1 MKRALIFALIYLC
14 MTIPSMQAHAQKLPG
29 ESAKLLPGLVTE
41 VDTYWE
47 DIPDYVFPAGL
58 IDQESNW
65 KPTATLQTSRELGC
79 GLGQFTLAKNADGSA
94 RFDAIKEMRQ
104 SNSALANWDW
114 RDCQQVTMQMR
125 AVVLKTKGLYRTCEA
140 TMVDGKNA
148 LMCVGAGYNGGA
160 GSVAKRQR
168 FCRAT
173 PGCNPK
179 VWEGNLDTQCPQSNV
194 KVQGYGES
202 FCDINSKYPGRIY
215 ARMPK
220 FRPVMDKL
228 WLEKHPAAEVVKA
241 KKEGTY
247 VP

>member
-1 MKRALIFALIYLC
+1 MRALFFTLLYLC
-14 MTIPSMQAHAQKLPG
+14 MTVPLPGHAQKLPG
-29 ESAKLLPGLVTE
+29 ESARLLPSLVEE
-41 VDTYWE
+41 VDTFWT

-65 KPTATLQTSRELGC
+65 KPTATLSTSRELGC
-79 GLGQFTLAKNADGSA
+79 GLGQFTLAKDGSGNV
-94 RFDAIKEMRQ
+94 RFDALKETKAL
-104 SNSALANWDW
+104 SPALAEWNW
-114 RDCQQVTMQMR
+114 RDCQATKYQMR
-125 AVVLKTKGLYRTCEA
+125 AVVIKTKSMYRTCYA
-140 TMVDGKNA
+140 TMVDGRNA

-160 GSVAKRQR
+160 GSVVKRQR

-173 PGCNPK
+173 PGCDFR
-179 VWEGNLDTQCPQSNV
+179 VWEGNLDKQCPQSNV

-220 FRPVMDKL
+220 FRPTMDAL
-228 WLEKHPAAEVVKA
+228 WLERHPAALAVKA
-241 KKEGTY
+241 KKEGIS